1 MTHQG
6 ARIALGAAAAALIA
20 CASPTGAVH
29 PGAQEVP
36 VQNATR
42 DRAAVMETIHNV
54 ARGADLRQWDT
65 VRAAFAERVV
75 LDYGVPELLTPE
87 EIISRWQPLLSAF
100 DSTQHVV
107 REEQVSFVEPDLA
120 RVRSRFQAAHHLAGA
135 AGGELWSLGG
145 RYEHELARTPS
156 GWKVTRMR
164 MIPGE
169 SSGNAAL
176 IDRAR
181 ERAGLAAPRGPAYRV
196 EHVRFSS
203 EGAGLVGL
211 LHLPARA
218 QEEADERL
226 PAVAVLGSWT
236 TVKEQMPSLYAQRL
250 ASAGFAA
257 LTFDFRGFGESEG
270 APRHAESPAR
280 KIEDI
285 RAAVAFLSTH
295 PAVDARRL
303 GLVGICASSGYVAAE
318 AASDPRVRSVVMV
331 APWLHDAALAASVY
345 GGAEGVADRIR
356 KGREAHARFEATGV
370 VSYVPA
376 VSTTDVSAA
385 MVGPFD
391 YYLDARRGGIPQW
404 GNRFAVMSWPGW
416 LEFDAL
422 ASAPRL
428 RAPTLIVH
436 SEQGAIPD
444 GAKRFAAAMPVAPR
458 VVWTA
463 GTQFHFYD
471 DPATVD
477 RASQEAVAHLRATL
491 AAR

>member
-1 MTHQG
+1 MTNTG
-6 ARIALGAAAAALIA
+6 VRAAIAAFALALGA
-20 CASPTGAVH
+20 CGSPTSAVQ
-29 PGAQEVP
+29 PGAQENP
-36 VQNATR
+36 MQNATR
-42 DRAAVMETIHNV
+42 DRAAILETLHNV

-65 VRAAFAERVV
+65 VRSAFAGRVV

-87 EIISRWQPLLSAF
+87 EIVSRWQPLLSAF
-100 DSTQHVV
+100 DSTQHAI
-107 REEQVSFVEPDLA
+107 RDEQVSFVDPDLA

-135 AGGELWSLGG
+135 AGGELWSLAGH
-145 RYEHELARTPS
+145 YEHELARTAS

-169 SSGNAAL
+169 STGNAAL
-176 IDRAR
+176 LERAR
-181 ERAGLAAPRGPAYRV
+181 ERAGLAAPPAPDYRV

-203 EGAGLVGL
+203 EGAGLVGV

-218 QEEADERL
+218 REGERL

-250 ASAGFAA
+250 AAAGFAA

-270 APRHAESPAR
+270 APRHEESPAR
-280 KIEDI
+280 KIEDL
-285 RAAVAFLSTH
+285 RAAVAFLSAH
-295 PAVDARRL
+295 PAVDAGRL
-303 GLVGICASSGYVAAE
+303 GLVGVCASSGYIAAE
-318 AASDPRVRSVVMV
+318 AADDPRVKSVVMV

-345 GGAEGVADRIR
+345 GGPEGVADRVR
-356 KGREAHARFEATGV
+356 QGREARARFAATGE

-376 VSTTDVSAA
+376 VSTTDASAA
-385 MVGPFD
+385 MVGQFD
-391 YYLDARRGGIPQW
+391 YYLDVRRGGIPQW

-436 SEQGAIPD
+436 SEEGAIPD
-444 GAKRFAAAMPVAPR
+444 GAKRFAAAMPAAPR
-458 VVWTA
+458 VVWMA

-471 DPATVD
+471 DPATVE
-477 RASQEAVAHLRATL
+477 RASQEAVAHLRSTL

>member
-1 MTHQG
+1 MIHRVAT
-6 ARIALGAAAAALIA
+6 AAALSLTA
-20 CASPTGAVH
+20 CASPTSAVQ
-29 PGAQEVP
+29 PGAQENP
-36 VQNATR
+36 MQNATR
-42 DRAAVMETIHNV
+42 DRAAILETIHNV
-54 ARGADLRQWDT
+54 ARGADLRQWDV
-65 VRAAFAERVV
+65 VRSAFAGRVV

-87 EIISRWQPLLSAF
+87 EIVARWQPLLSAF

-107 REEQVSFVEPDLA
+107 RDEQVSFVDPDLA

-145 RYEHELARTPS
+145 RYEHELARAAS

-169 SSGNAAL
+169 STGNAAL
-176 IDRAR
+176 LERAR
-181 ERAGLAAPRGPAYRV
+181 ERAGLAAPGAPRYRV
-196 EHVRFSS
+196 EHVRFPSQ
-203 EGAGLVGL
+203 GAELVGL
-211 LHLPARA
+211 VHLPARA
-218 QEEADERL
+218 QEGERL

-236 TVKEQMPSLYAQRL
+236 TVKEQMASLYAQRL

-270 APRHAESPAR
+270 TPRHEESPAR

-295 PAVDARRL
+295 AAVDAGRL
-303 GLVGICASSGYVAAE
+303 GLVGICASSGYIAA
-318 AASDPRVRSVVMV
+318 AAADDARVRSVVMV
-331 APWLHDAALAASVY
+331 APWLHDAALAAAVY
-345 GGAEGVADRIR
+345 GGPEGIADRVR
-356 KGREAHARFEATGV
+356 KGREARARFASTGEV
-370 VSYVPA
+370 IHVPA
-376 VSTTDVSAA
+376 VSTTDASAA

-391 YYLDARRGGIPQW
+391 YYLDVRRGGIPQW

-416 LEFDAL
+416 IEFNAL

-436 SEQGAIPD
+436 SEEGAIPD
-444 GAKRFAAAMPVAPR
+444 GARRFAAAMPTAPR
-458 VVWTA
+458 VVWMP

-477 RASQEAVAHLRATL
+477 RASQEAAVHLRATL
-491 AAR
+491 SQR

>member
-1 MTHQG
+1 MISTG
-6 ARIALGAAAAALIA
+6 TRVAIAAAAMALTA
-20 CASPTGAVH
+20 CASPTSAVQ
-29 PGAQEVP
+29 PGAQENP
-36 VQNATR
+36 MQNATR
-42 DRAAVMETIHNV
+42 DRAAILETIHNV

-65 VRAAFAERVV
+65 VRSAFAGRVV

-87 EIISRWQPLLSAF
+87 EIVSRWQPLLSAF
-100 DSTQHVV
+100 DSTQHVL
-107 REEQVSFVEPDLA
+107 RDEQVSFVDPDLA

-145 RYEHELARTPS
+145 RYEHELARAAS

-169 SSGNAAL
+169 STGNAAL
-176 IDRAR
+176 LERAR
-181 ERAGLAAPRGPAYRV
+181 ERAGLAAPPAPDYRV

-203 EGAGLVGL
+203 QGAELVGVM
-211 LHLPARA
+211 HLPARA
-218 QEEADERL
+218 RGGERL

-250 ASAGFAA
+250 APAGFAA
-257 LTFDFRGFGESEG
+257 LTFDFRGFGESDG
-270 APRHAESPAR
+270 VPRHEESPAR

-285 RAAVAFLSTH
+285 RAAVAFLSAH
-295 PAVDARRL
+295 PAVDAGRL
-303 GLVGICASSGYVAAE
+303 GLVGVCASSGYIAAE
-318 AASDPRVRSVVMV
+318 AVDDPRVRSVVMV

-345 GGAEGVADRIR
+345 GGPEGVKGRLRA
-356 KGREAHARFEATGV
+356 GREARARFESTGE

-376 VSTTDVSAA
+376 VSTTDASAA

-391 YYLDARRGGIPQW
+391 YYLDVRRGGIPQW

-428 RAPTLIVH
+428 RAPTLLVH
-436 SEQGAIPD
+436 SEEGAIPD

-458 VVWTA
+458 VVWMP

-477 RASQEAVAHLRATL
+477 RASQEAAAHLRATL